1 KNPLPNTSHAAT
13 LVQRQTQ
20 RRDKFQECDR
30 PLFSTDPD
38 FENVTDIVP
47 IMKSFP
53 PSYSSFVNSQ
63 QAARQKFRHARAKI
77 DALSAARNV
86 PRPENGATRTAHRP
100 RPSCRGPGR
109 CKTNLPPAFRS
120 SARPSSGTRH
130 NRTRP
135 ARHVPLRKK
144 RRRLAPPHAST
155 ISIPVHNL
163 RDGHRS
169 DL

>member
-1 KNPLPNTSHAAT
+1 MTRRRPSCKHTNKRPSGAKAIAVAAPDMPNPHCDSVKPAGNVAALSEKNPLPNKSHAAT

-86 PRPENGATRTAHRP
+86 PRQENGPTRTAHRP

-109 CKTNLPPAFRS
+109 CK
-120 SARPSSGTRH
+120 
-130 NRTRP
+130 
-135 ARHVPLRKK
+135 
-144 RRRLAPPHAST
+144 
-155 ISIPVHNL
+155 
-163 RDGHRS
+163 
-169 DL
+169 